1 MNKQQTE
8 ELLTNLK
15 DAGMVVTEP
24 DLAPFQEATA
34 AVAESYR
41 DVYGSMLDDLNAW
54 LSGYAG

>member
-1 MNKQQTE
+1 
-8 ELLTNLK
+8 
-15 DAGMVVTEP
+15 MVITEP

-54 LSGYAG
+54 LAAYNG